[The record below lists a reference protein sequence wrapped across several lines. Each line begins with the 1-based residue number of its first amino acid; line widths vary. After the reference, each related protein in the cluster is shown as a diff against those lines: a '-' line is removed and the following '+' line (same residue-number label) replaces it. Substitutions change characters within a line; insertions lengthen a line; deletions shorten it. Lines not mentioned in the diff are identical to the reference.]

1 MRPDPRPTTDDVAPL
16 RARYRRIRAATNN
29 DPALLTTAM
38 VRKALMPAAQR
49 DARVMRA
56 MMRAFNRLD
65 APDALAK
72 RPDVIQ
78 RVMQVWQEQKA
89 LPPIPLGPSR
99 EALLAE
105 VRAATRR

>member
-1 MRPDPRPTTDDVAPL
+1 MGVDLPKDGATLERAYDDPRGV
-16 RARYRRIRAATNN
+16 
-29 DPALLTTAM
+29 TA
-38 VRKALMPAAQR
+38 
-49 DARVMRA
+49 
-56 MMRAFNRLD
+56 AFNRNLLD
-65 APDALAK
+65 RLVRELGAGIDTEAFRHRALWSPTLAK

-105 VRAATRR
+105 VRAATHR